1 MVVFYGV
8 MNMAYDLIAALL
20 ATVVTALMSA
30 LSLLF
35 KQKTDHKV
43 SQADMEE
50 AKNAADI
57 SRMKLQDGNKDVIS
71 LMINNVSELR
81 EYYVISKRQANR
93 VFSSTLLV
101 CILGFVVFIAGI
113 IASAISGQDL
123 AIYTTISGCIIE
135 VIAGLFFWLYK
146 STAAQ
151 LNLYH
156 ERLGRTEKYLTAMQL
171 AEKISTEKQDETYSY
186 IIEAILRDSSNNTK
200 HNDKP
205 TE

>member
-1 MVVFYGV
+1 MHMTFDVLTTLFG
-8 MNMAYDLIAALL
+8 AIS
-20 ATVVTALMSA
+20 ATIMSVI
-30 LSLLF
+30 SLLL

-57 SRMKLQDGNKDVIS
+57 SRMKLQEGNKDVIS

-93 VFSSTLLV
+93 VFSSTLWV
-101 CILGFVVFIAGI
+101 CIMGFVVFIVGI
-113 IASAISGQDL
+113 IASAISGQNL

-135 VIAGLFFWLYK
+135 VIAGLFFWLYR
-146 STAAQ
+146 STVAQ

-171 AEKISTEKQDETYSY
+171 AEKISTEKQDETYRY